1 MYANSAT
8 WHAYK
13 KSNVKNRVSQ
23 NDIHLI
29 QVKASKTYTP
39 NVLGGIDI

>member
-13 KSNVKNRVSQ
+13 KSKVKNSVNQ
-23 NDIHLI
+23 NDRHLI
-29 QVKASKTYTP
+29 HVNASKTYTP